1 MTTSV
6 LQRCGAGLL
15 LLAGTSLVAGEEA
28 SLVRAERE
36 EVLVQG
42 GTAEA
47 LGEGLRLFQRTR
59 AGHFI
64 DAYSNERYTKVPFAE
79 QLALYVEEGRYEDL
93 FLVGDDAF
101 AFEADGLFGA
111 QTKPAPVHE
120 GARGGAD
127 GASCR
132 ACHFAGGP
140 DGAGSSTQRAL
151 TSGDGVHFSSAL
163 VRDAPHVKG
172 LGYVSR
178 VAREMEDELFATR
191 LAAEEA
197 ALVTDVPVRFPL
209 VAKGVSFGELWA
221 LPGGEVD
228 DSGVEGV
235 STDLRIRPFG
245 RKGRHADLVEFADEA
260 LQIHH
265 GLQTASRVSEFEG
278 RTEILGSG
286 PPEDPDGDGAV
297 VLGMYSVEYPGTEL
311 PHAHSLLLA
320 AYLALIGVPEIHPP
334 RRPDLLEVWTRG
346 RELMDEVQ
354 CTTCHVERL
363 WVHDDVLEL
372 RSRGAFET
380 TLQLPLLDA
389 GIEPKPQRTVFGY
402 EDELLGLAPLFLYSD
417 LKRHDLGAEAAE
429 ADDEV
434 LPDGSVV
441 PASVFLTRSLWGLA
455 DTAPYMADGTALTV
469 HDAILR
475 HGGEAS
481 SSRAAYLALDT
492 RDQAALRVFLL
503 SLTRTAEVLV
513 E

>member
-1 MTTSV
+1 MATSGLLRGGV
-6 LQRCGAGLL
+6 CLL
-15 LLAGTSLVAGEEA
+15 LLTGTSLVAGEEV
-28 SLVRAERE
+28 SLVGRDAKD
-36 EVLVQG
+36 VTVQL
-42 GTAEA
+42 GTLEA
-47 LGEGLRLFQRTR
+47 LEDGLHLFRRTR
-59 AGHFI
+59 AAQFI
-64 DAYSNERYTKVPFAE
+64 DAYSNERYTKVPFVE
-79 QLALYVEEGRYEDL
+79 QLSLYVAEGRYEDL
-93 FLVGDDAF
+93 FLAGDDAF
-101 AFEADGLFGA
+101 AFEADGVFGA
-111 QTKPAPVHE
+111 QTKPAPVHD

-151 TSGDGVHFSSAL
+151 TSGDGVHFASAL

-178 VAREMEDELFATR
+178 LAREMEEELFATR

-197 ALVTDVPVRFPL
+197 ALLTDAPVRFPL

-228 DSGVEGV
+228 ASGVEGV
-235 STDLRIRPFG
+235 SPDLQIRPFG
-245 RKGRHADLVEFADEA
+245 RKGRHADLVKFADEA

-278 RTEILGSG
+278 NAELLGAG
-286 PPEDPDGDGAV
+286 PPDDPDGDGAV
-297 VLGMYSVEYPGTEL
+297 VLGMYSAEYPGTEL

-346 RELMDEVQ
+346 RALMNEVQ
-354 CTTCHVERL
+354 CTSCHVERL
-363 WVHDDVLEL
+363 WLHDDVLEL
-372 RSRGAFET
+372 RGRGAFDT
-380 TLQLPLLDA
+380 TLQLPLLEA
-389 GIEPKPQRTVFGY
+389 GIEPRPRRTIFGND
-402 EDELLGLAPLFLYSD
+402 DELLGVAPLFLYSD
-417 LKRHDLGAEAAE
+417 LKRHDLGPEAAE
-429 ADDEV
+429 ADDEI
-434 LPDGSVV
+434 LPDGSIV

-455 DTAPYMADGTALTV
+455 DTAPYMADGSALTV

-475 HGGEAS
+475 HGGDAAP
-481 SSRAAYLALDT
+481 SRAAYLALAEND
-492 RDQAALRVFLL
+492 RAALRVFLL
-503 SLTRTAEVLV
+503 SLTRTTEVLV